1 MTSQKY
7 RSRTRSSA
15 VYRLINMFM
24 NLKGAAQSEV
34 LKYNYLIVGVAVVA
48 FVLNMILKKSENN
61 LQLLFAADTNGST
74 MY

>member
-1 MTSQKY
+1 
-7 RSRTRSSA
+7 
-15 VYRLINMFM
+15 M

-74 MY
+74 MYY